1 MNELFDQLELE
12 LRRIP
17 SVTGVGLTTDD
28 DGLVVYVSAEGV
40 SADRTSLRST
50 IAQQIRGLV
59 DGPVAI
65 EIDHIAKP
73 ASVPSDEPASGFH
86 RPPRVRLVD
95 VEVEGYT
102 SDVVVRLTHA
112 GRQSV
117 GRGEAGSPADAA
129 RATMRALNALGAKVP
144 FSVRAI
150 ESPVGTTADRA
161 VVVMLEGDD
170 ERAQRYGIARA
181 HTLEEAACR
190 ATLHALNRYLA
201 DTRAFAEAI

>member
-17 SVTGVGLTTDD
+17 SVTGVGLTSDE
-28 DGLVVYVSAEGV
+28 DGLVVYVSAEGAT
-40 SADRTSLRST
+40 ADRTSLRST

-65 EIDHIAKP
+65 EIDHVAKP
-73 ASVPSDEPASGFH
+73 ASAPAEAEFR
-86 RPPRVRLVD
+86 RPPRVRLVE

-102 SDVVVRLTHA
+102 SDVVVRLTHG

-144 FSVRAI
+144 FNVRAI
-150 ESPVGTTADRA
+150 ESPVGTTADKA

-170 ERAQRYGIARA
+170 QEAQRYGIARA
-181 HTLEEAACR
+181 HTVEEAACR

-201 DTRAFAEAI
+201 DTRAFAAAI